1 MKKNLFKILFSTVII
16 LLLNVVIT
24 SAQITITGADLP
36 QTNSNYITVTDSTPG
51 VSLGTPGSVQQQWD
65 FSTLDSSY
73 SKIAIYKSTSNTPY
87 ANIFSASNIYTYGP
101 AALFTSFHGG
111 APLDSTEN
119 GYIFWESDDNGLKMI
134 GFREDS
140 GQFANK
146 NVFVNPPE
154 LLIGTPATYG
164 SVFNNHSSWELS
176 CNNNPADQDTNYVCD
191 ITKTLTSDAWGTLI
205 TPSYI
210 IPYNSYPDTFDVL
223 RIHEYLIKIDSIYVM
238 YNGAIISSIELLRD
252 TLNNYIYM
260 ANEIGYPVAIAHAD
274 VNNIIKDIEYLKGY
288 YDTIIN
294 DTIINQIIL
303 DTIIPVDTISVNIDS
318 CIIDYMISVDSAYI
332 NNFTVVD
339 STTII
344 VTWSFWQNG
353 TETTITVECFYIFP
367 GANVIYLTIYCDN
380 GSKSLN
386 STTFGDGINI
396 RYEDINDITENEI
409 NNNSSLL
416 IYPVPVIDN
425 LNIKANLKSG
435 TKLTLTITNI
445 MGQQMGTYDF
455 TLSKGEHLIKMPVNN
470 LLKGIYLINIT
481 SYNGKIKTVRKFVK

>member
-1 MKKNLFKILFSTVII
+1 MKKNLLKVLFSTVII
-16 LLLNVVIT
+16 LLLNIVIT

-36 QTNSNYITVTDSTPG
+36 QTNSNYITVTDSTPN
-51 VSLGTPGSVQQQWD
+51 VSLGTPSQVSQQWD

-73 SKIAIYKSTSNTPY
+73 SNIAIYKSTSNTPY

-101 AALFTSFHGG
+101 AALFTSFHGS
-111 APLDSTEN
+111 APLDSTEK
-119 GYIFWESDDNGLKMI
+119 GYIFWESNDNGFKMI

-140 GQFANK
+140 GLYANI

-176 CNNNPADQDTNYVCD
+176 SDNNPVDQDTIYVCD

-205 TPSYI
+205 TPPYI

-223 RIHEYLIKIDSIYVM
+223 RIHEYLIKIDSIYIM
-238 YNGAIISSIELLRD
+238 YNGVIISSIELLRD
-252 TLNNYIYM
+252 TSNNYIYM
-260 ANEIGYPVAIAHAD
+260 ANEIGYPLAIAHAD
-274 VNNIIKDIEYLKGY
+274 VNNTIKDIEYLKGY

-294 DTIINQIIL
+294 DTIINQIVL
-303 DTIIPVDTISVNIDS
+303 DTIIPVDTIIVTVDS
-318 CIIDYMISVDSAYI
+318 CIIDYMIPIDSAYI
-332 NNFTVVD
+332 NSFTVLD

-353 TETTITVECFYIFP
+353 TETIITVECSYIFP
-367 GANVIYLTIYCDN
+367 GGNVIYLTIYCDD
-380 GSKSLN
+380 GSKSLK
-386 STTFGDGINI
+386 STTFIDGITI
-396 RYEDINDITENEI
+396 RYEDINDITENKI
-409 NNNSSLL
+409 NSNSSL
-416 IYPVPVIDN
+416 IVYPNPVIDN

-445 MGQQMGTYDF
+445 IGQQIETYAL
-455 TLSKGEHLIKMPVNN
+455 TLSKGEHLIKVPVNN

-481 SYNGKIKTVRKFVK
+481 SSDGKIKTVRKFVK